1 MLKTESSSPQF
12 EKELRKVVLTWLG
25 REYLATVCDTLGLLV
40 LDRRRYEAYVD
51 AIEQAEVPMEIIFQ
65 PLSRDVLKSIC
76 GILQLDSSGR
86 EKSVLIERIV
96 GILTPKPKRI
106 ARNAKLPK
114 PAAPQSSSTI
124 RTREKTTSAP
134 SRKAASTSSRQ
145 TLFISYSHNDRP
157 WLEMLRPHL
166 RPLER
171 QGSIEIWDDTQ
182 IQAGMKWRDQI
193 NAAITRARVAVLLVS
208 PHFLASDFIIANE
221 LPPLLD
227 SAEREGLTVLPLIV
241 SPCRFT
247 KTPSISRYQ
256 AVNDPRS
263 TLQELSEAERN
274 RRLVEL
280 TDRIE
285 QCLSDE

>member
-1 MLKTESSSPQF
+1 MLKTESSSPQI

-25 REYLATVCDTLGLLV
+25 RKYLATVCDTLELLV
-40 LDRRRYEAYVD
+40 SDRRRYESYVD

-76 GILQLDSSGR
+76 VILQLDSSGR

-96 GILTPKPKRI
+96 GILTPQPKRI

-114 PAAPQSSSTI
+114 PAAPQSSSPT
-124 RTREKTTSAP
+124 RTREKAASTP
-134 SRKAASTSSRQ
+134 SRKTASTSSRK
-145 TLFISYSHNDRP
+145 TLFISYSHNDRS

-166 RPLER
+166 RPLEH
-171 QGSIEIWDDTQ
+171 QGSVEIWDDTR
-182 IQAGMKWRDQI
+182 IRAGMKWRQEI
-193 NAAITRARVAVLLVS
+193 ESAIERARVAVLLVS
-208 PHFLASDFIIANE
+208 PHFLASDFIVSNE

-227 SAEREGLTVLPLIV
+227 SAEVDGLTVLPVIV

-263 TLQELSEAERN
+263 TLQDLSEAERN
-274 RRLVEL
+274 WKLVEL

-285 QCLSDE
+285 QCLAED